1 MTRHFV
7 FALAVAGVALA
18 TRASAQSLQRRVFN
32 GDGTVQFTVAS
43 RPGVCG
49 DGATYVRDGFGGNG
63 RIYQGGNYS
72 GHARGDNW
80 PPCSPGPLR
89 VVATVSGGELLR
101 LRTYAGPPRA
111 SNDATSRDLGTVSV
125 SEAAEFLTRVVERA
139 QGRASGDAILPLVL
153 ADSIV
158 PWPTL
163 IRFARDERL
172 SRAIHSTTNFWL
184 ARGAAAKLGVADH
197 DDNEDDDVRSSAVF
211 ALSQQPKDVAVPR
224 LIDLARHA
232 TYAGVRAQALF
243 WLGQTNDTRAI
254 DVFEEILGRR

>member
-7 FALAVAGVALA
+7 FALAAASVALA

-89 VVATVSGGELLR
+89 IVATVSGGELLR

-111 SNDATSRDLGTVSV
+111 SVDATSRDLGTVPV

-139 QGRASGDAILPLVL
+139 QGRASGDAILP
-153 ADSIV
+153 
-158 PWPTL
+158 P
-163 IRFARDERL
+163 
-172 SRAIHSTTNFWL
+172 IHSTTNFWL
-184 ARGAAAKLGVADH
+184 ARGAAAKLGVADR

-232 TYAGVRAQALF
+232 THAGVRAQALF
-243 WLGQTNDTRAI
+243 WLGQSNDTRAI